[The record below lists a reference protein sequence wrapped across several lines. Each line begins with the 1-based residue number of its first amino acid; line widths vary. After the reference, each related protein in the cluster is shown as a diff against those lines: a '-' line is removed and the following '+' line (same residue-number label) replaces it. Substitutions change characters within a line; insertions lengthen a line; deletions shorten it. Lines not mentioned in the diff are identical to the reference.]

1 MDSSN
6 KIIFIAELIG
16 TFVLV
21 VGATGSIVYD
31 EMLGGIY
38 GIGFIAA
45 GHFVA
50 LSIAVYAF
58 GKYSMAHFNP
68 AVTIAFF
75 ITRHV
80 KGKQL
85 PIYFVAQTV
94 GAFLGSIFV
103 LFVIGDYAN
112 IGTNATALTHPWGSI
127 FGFEVIASIFL
138 MGVIYI
144 VVHFKKLAMLTGVA
158 IGGIV
163 AIDVLLFGEI
173 SGASM
178 NPIRSLAPS
187 VVSGLIEYQWW
198 WYSDAI
204 LSNEMTTHVGT
215 LIVKEHMM
223 DLWLYLTTPFIGTI
237 IVAAI
242 YKALSGR
249 TKNTSTH

>member
-1 MDSSN
+1 MHSSN

-21 VGATGSIVYD
+21 VGATGSIVYN

-45 GHFVA
+45 GHLAA
-50 LSIAVYAF
+50 LSIAVYMF

-75 ITRHV
+75 ITKHV

-85 PIYFVAQTV
+85 PYYIAAQSV

-103 LFVIGDYAN
+103 LFAIGDHAN
-112 IGTNATALTHPWGSI
+112 LGTNAPDLTHSWGSI

-178 NPIRSLAPS
+178 NPIRSLAPAII
-187 VVSGLIEYQWW
+187 SGTP
-198 WYSDAI
+198 S
-204 LSNEMTTHVGT
+204 
-215 LIVKEHMM
+215 
-223 DLWLYLTTPFIGTI
+223 DLWLYWTTPFIGTI

-242 YKALSGR
+242 YNALSGR

>member
-1 MDSSN
+1 MHSSN

-21 VGATGSIVYD
+21 VGATGSIVYN
-31 EMLGGIY
+31 EMLGEIY

-45 GHFVA
+45 GHLAA
-50 LSIAVYAF
+50 LSIAVYMF

-75 ITRHV
+75 ITKHV

-85 PIYFVAQTV
+85 PYYIAAQSV

-103 LFVIGDYAN
+103 LFAIGDHAN
-112 IGTNATALTHPWGSI
+112 LGTNAPDLTHSWGSI

-178 NPIRSLAPS
+178 NPIRSLAPAII
-187 VVSGLIEYQWW
+187 SGTP
-198 WYSDAI
+198 S
-204 LSNEMTTHVGT
+204 
-215 LIVKEHMM
+215 
-223 DLWLYLTTPFIGTI
+223 DLWLYWTTPFIGTI

-242 YKALSGR
+242 YNALSGR

>member
-1 MDSSN
+1 MHSSN

-21 VGATGSIVYD
+21 VGATGSIVYN

-45 GHFVA
+45 GHLAA

-68 AVTIAFF
+68 AGTIAFF
-75 ITRHV
+75 ITKHV

-85 PIYFVAQTV
+85 PYYIAAQSV

-103 LFVIGDYAN
+103 LFAIGDHAN
-112 IGTNATALTHPWGSI
+112 LGTNAPDLTHSWGSI

-178 NPIRSLAPS
+178 NPIRSLAPAII
-187 VVSGLIEYQWW
+187 SGTP
-198 WYSDAI
+198 S
-204 LSNEMTTHVGT
+204 
-215 LIVKEHMM
+215 
-223 DLWLYLTTPFIGTI
+223 DLWLYWTTPFIGTI
-237 IVAAI
+237 VVAAI
-242 YKALSGR
+242 YNALSGR

>member
-1 MDSSN
+1 MHSSN

-21 VGATGSIVYD
+21 VGATGSIVYN

-45 GHFVA
+45 GHLVA

-75 ITRHV
+75 ITKHV

-85 PIYFVAQTV
+85 PYYIAAQAV

-103 LFVIGDYAN
+103 LFAMGDHAN
-112 IGTNATALTHPWGSI
+112 LGTNYPNLTSSVESNIIYEILATM
-127 FGFEVIASIFL
+127 FL

-178 NPIRSLAPS
+178 NPIRSLAPAII
-187 VVSGLIEYQWW
+187 SGTP
-198 WYSDAI
+198 S
-204 LSNEMTTHVGT
+204 
-215 LIVKEHMM
+215 
-223 DLWLYLTTPFIGTI
+223 DLWLYWTTPFIGTI

-242 YKALSGR
+242 YNALSGR

>member
-1 MDSSN
+1 MHSSN
-6 KIIFIAELIG
+6 KLIFIAELIG

-21 VGATGSIVYD
+21 VGATGSIVYN

-45 GHFVA
+45 GHLVA

-75 ITRHV
+75 ITKHV

-85 PIYFVAQTV
+85 PYYIAAQAV

-103 LFVIGDYAN
+103 LFAMGDHAN
-112 IGTNATALTHPWGSI
+112 LGTNYPNLTSTVESNIIYEILAT
-127 FGFEVIASIFL
+127 IFL

-178 NPIRSLAPS
+178 NPIRSLAPAT
-187 VVSGLIEYQWW
+187 VSGLMIYHWW

-204 LSNEMTTHVGT
+204 LSNEMTMSVGT
-215 LIVKEHMM
+215 LIVKEVMM

-237 IVAAI
+237 IVAVI

-249 TKNTSTH
+249 MKNTSTH

>member
-1 MDSSN
+1 MHSSN

-21 VGATGSIVYD
+21 VGATGSIVYN

-50 LSIAVYAF
+50 LAIAVYAF

-75 ITRHV
+75 ITKHV
-80 KGKQL
+80 KGKHL
-85 PIYFVAQTV
+85 PLYFTAQTI

-103 LFVIGDYAN
+103 LFIIGDYAN
-112 IGTNATALTHPWGSI
+112 LGTNTPDVSYPLGI
-127 FGFEVIASIFL
+127 VFGYEVIASIFL

-144 VVHFKKLAMLTGVA
+144 VVHFKKLRMLTGVA
-158 IGGIV
+158 IGGII

-178 NPIRSLAPS
+178 NPIRSLAPAII
-187 VVSGLIEYQWW
+187 SGTP
-198 WYSDAI
+198 S
-204 LSNEMTTHVGT
+204 
-215 LIVKEHMM
+215 
-223 DLWLYLTTPFIGTI
+223 DLWLYWTTPFIGML

-242 YKALSGR
+242 FKVLSRR

>member
-1 MDSSN
+1 MHSSN

-21 VGATGSIVYD
+21 VGATGSIVYN

-38 GIGFIAA
+38 GIGFIAT
-45 GHFVA
+45 GHLVA

-75 ITRHV
+75 ITKHV
-80 KGKQL
+80 KGKHL
-85 PIYFVAQTV
+85 PLYFTAQTI

-103 LFVIGDYAN
+103 LFAIGDHAN
-112 IGTNATALTHPWGSI
+112 LGTNAPDLTHSWGSI

-178 NPIRSLAPS
+178 NPIRSLAPAII
-187 VVSGLIEYQWW
+187 SGTP
-198 WYSDAI
+198 S
-204 LSNEMTTHVGT
+204 
-215 LIVKEHMM
+215 
-223 DLWLYLTTPFIGTI
+223 DLWLYWTTPFIGTI
-237 IVAAI
+237 VVAVI
-242 YKALSGR
+242 YKALSGH

>member
-1 MDSSN
+1 MHSSN
-6 KIIFIAELIG
+6 KIIFVAELIG

-21 VGATGSIVYD
+21 VGATGSIVYN

-45 GHFVA
+45 GHLAA

-75 ITRHV
+75 ITKHV

-85 PIYFVAQTV
+85 PYYIAAQSV

-103 LFVIGDYAN
+103 LFAIGDHAN
-112 IGTNATALTHPWGSI
+112 LGTNAPDLTHSWGSI

-178 NPIRSLAPS
+178 NPIRSLAPAII
-187 VVSGLIEYQWW
+187 SGTP
-198 WYSDAI
+198 S
-204 LSNEMTTHVGT
+204 
-215 LIVKEHMM
+215 
-223 DLWLYLTTPFIGTI
+223 DLWLYWTTPFIGTI
-237 IVAAI
+237 VVAVI

>member
-1 MDSSN
+1 MHSSN

-21 VGATGSIVYD
+21 VGATGSIVYN

-45 GHFVA
+45 GHLVA
-50 LSIAVYAF
+50 LSIVVYAF

-75 ITRHV
+75 ITKHV

-85 PIYFVAQTV
+85 PYYFAAQSV

-103 LFVIGDYAN
+103 LFAIGDYAN
-112 IGTNATALTHPWGSI
+112 LGTNATNLTYSWGSI

-138 MGVIYI
+138 MGVIYV

-178 NPIRSLAPS
+178 NPIRSLAPAII
-187 VVSGLIEYQWW
+187 SGTP
-198 WYSDAI
+198 S
-204 LSNEMTTHVGT
+204 
-215 LIVKEHMM
+215 
-223 DLWLYLTTPFIGTI
+223 DLWLYWTTPFIGTI
-237 IVAAI
+237 VVAVI
-242 YKALSGR
+242 YKALSGH

>member
-50 LSIAVYAF
+50 LAIAVYAF

-80 KGKQL
+80 RGEQL
-85 PIYFVAQTV
+85 PIYFVAQAV

-112 IGTNATALTHPWGSI
+112 LGTNTPDVSYPLGAV
-127 FGFEVIASIFL
+127 FGYEVIASIFL

-144 VVHFKKLAMLTGVA
+144 VVHFKKLRMLTGIA
-158 IGGIV
+158 IGGII

-178 NPIRSLAPS
+178 NPIRSLAPAII
-187 VVSGLIEYQWW
+187 SGT
-198 WYSDAI
+198 
-204 LSNEMTTHVGT
+204 SN
-215 LIVKEHMM
+215 
-223 DLWLYLTTPFIGTI
+223 DLWLYWTTPFIGML

-242 YKALSGR
+242 FKALSSR
-249 TKNTSTH
+249 TKNTTTH

>member
-6 KIIFIAELIG
+6 KLIFIAELLG
-16 TFVLV
+16 TFGLV
-21 VGATGSIVYD
+21 VGATGSIVYN

-75 ITRHV
+75 ITKHV
-80 KGKQL
+80 KAQQL
-85 PIYFVAQTV
+85 PLYFTAQTI

-112 IGTNATALTHPWGSI
+112 LGTNAPDISYPLSAV
-127 FGFEVIASIFL
+127 FGYEVIASIFL

-144 VVHFKKLAMLTGVA
+144 VVRFKKLRMLTGVA
-158 IGGIV
+158 IGGIIAV
-163 AIDVLLFGEI
+163 DVLLFGEI

-178 NPIRSLAPS
+178 NPIRSLAPAII
-187 VVSGLIEYQWW
+187 SGTP
-198 WYSDAI
+198 S
-204 LSNEMTTHVGT
+204 
-215 LIVKEHMM
+215 
-223 DLWLYLTTPFIGTI
+223 DLWLYWTTPFIGML

-242 YKALSGR
+242 YKVLSKR
-249 TKNTSTH
+249 TKNINTH

>member
-6 KIIFIAELIG
+6 KLIFIAELLG
-16 TFVLV
+16 TFCLV

-31 EMLGGIY
+31 GMLGGIY

-50 LSIAVYAF
+50 LAIAVYAF

-75 ITRHV
+75 ITKHV

-85 PIYFVAQTV
+85 PLYFAAQTI

-112 IGTNATALTHPWGSI
+112 LGTNTPDISYPLGTV
-127 FGFEVIASIFL
+127 FGYEVIASIFL

-144 VVHFKKLAMLTGVA
+144 VVHFKRLRILTGIA
-158 IGGIV
+158 IGGII

-178 NPIRSLAPS
+178 NPIRSLAPAII
-187 VVSGLIEYQWW
+187 SGTP
-198 WYSDAI
+198 S
-204 LSNEMTTHVGT
+204 
-215 LIVKEHMM
+215 
-223 DLWLYLTTPFIGTI
+223 DLWLYWTTPFIGML

-242 YKALSGR
+242 YKSLSR
-249 TKNTSTH
+249 CTKNINTH

>member
-1 MDSSN
+1 MHSSN

-21 VGATGSIVYD
+21 VGATGSIVYN

-45 GHFVA
+45 GHLVA

-75 ITRHV
+75 ITKHV
-80 KGKQL
+80 KGRQL
-85 PIYFVAQTV
+85 PYYFAAQSV

-103 LFVIGDYAN
+103 LFGIGDYSN
-112 IGTNATALTHPWGSI
+112 LGTNAPDLTYSWGSI

-178 NPIRSLAPS
+178 NPIRSLAPAII
-187 VVSGLIEYQWW
+187 SGTP
-198 WYSDAI
+198 S
-204 LSNEMTTHVGT
+204 
-215 LIVKEHMM
+215 
-223 DLWLYLTTPFIGTI
+223 DLWLYWTTPFIGTI
-237 IVAAI
+237 VVAVI